1 MPPVAMVK
9 LMNICQ
15 RTRIEEI
22 LLIIAACVPLLKGL
36 LEDALNNH
44 RSELPRFS
52 PDERKHDAT
61 SALHPKLEEVLG
73 VP

>member
-1 MPPVAMVK
+1 MSPDAMVK
-9 LMNICQ
+9 LMNTFQ

-22 LLIIAACVPLLKGL
+22 LLIIAACVPLLKGP
-36 LEDALNNH
+36 LEDALHNH

-52 PDERKHDAT
+52 PDERRHD
-61 SALHPKLEEVLG
+61 ALHPKLEEVLG